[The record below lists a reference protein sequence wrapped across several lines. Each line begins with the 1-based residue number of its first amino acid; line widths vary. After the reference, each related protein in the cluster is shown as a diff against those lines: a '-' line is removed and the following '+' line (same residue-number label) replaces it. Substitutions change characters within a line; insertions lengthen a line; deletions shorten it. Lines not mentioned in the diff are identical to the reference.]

1 MDIYISDAVSWIPD
15 EDNSAPKLEFTD
27 PLFKRRF
34 SQITKMTVQV
44 VHDLLENRKD
54 LKDSKLF
61 FTSFR
66 GEIKR
71 EFTINKTLIEDKM
84 VLPAAFS
91 LSVFNAPIAAA
102 TIALNLTGGYTVAF
116 PSESSLKN
124 SLLTAIAPI
133 LCGDEEKIAFIYADE
148 KIPEEYS
155 EINTYPDQ
163 PFAFAC
169 VLSSRKNSRSILLED
184 KFLDLSPKDF
194 LEVIT

>member
-44 VHDLLENRKD
+44 VHDLLEKRKD

-102 TIALNLTGGYTVAF
+102 AIALNLTGGYTVAF

-124 SLLTAIAPI
+124 SLLSAIAPI

-163 PFAFAC
+163 PFSFAV
-169 VLSSRKNSRSILLED
+169 VLSSIKTSISILVEA

>member
-91 LSVFNAPIAAA
+91 LSVFNAPIA
-102 TIALNLTGGYTVAF
+102 
-116 PSESSLKN
+116 
-124 SLLTAIAPI
+124 
-133 LCGDEEKIAFIYADE
+133 
-148 KIPEEYS
+148 
-155 EINTYPDQ
+155 
-163 PFAFAC
+163 
-169 VLSSRKNSRSILLED
+169 
-184 KFLDLSPKDF
+184 LSPLIYFKPKKS
-194 LEVIT
+194 IPNPKMICPM

>member
-71 EFTINKTLIEDKM
+71 EFTINKTLIKDKM

-163 PFAFAC
+163 PLAFAC
-169 VLSSRKNSRSILLED
+169 VLSSRKTSGSILLED